1 MSDEDDDGMRAAW
14 LYDPRGI
21 APSLCLLEVPEPKT
35 VKNRLHFD
43 LVVSRKGRPEEQW
56 RLVTDKGEDGLQDR
70 SSRPH
75 RCPRPTPASVE
86 ERIVAVC
93 RGQRRGQD
101 WIGAE
106 EGVAAA
112 PSRGFCAATRCRTC
126 ASATR

>member
-1 MSDEDDDGMRAAW
+1 
-14 LYDPRGI
+14 
-21 APSLCLLEVPEPKT
+21 